1 MDYTI
6 EIAMRNFG
14 LKRTR
19 PCAYGYACDGQAT
32 GLLLASWMF
41 SEMLSGNARPLA
53 CTIFA

>member
-1 MDYTI
+1 MDYTV

-32 GLLLASWMF
+32 GLVLASCVF
-41 SEMLSGNARPLA
+41 AEMRSGNARRLF

>member
-14 LKRTR
+14 VKRTH
-19 PCAYGYACDGQAT
+19 PQTHGYVCNGQAS